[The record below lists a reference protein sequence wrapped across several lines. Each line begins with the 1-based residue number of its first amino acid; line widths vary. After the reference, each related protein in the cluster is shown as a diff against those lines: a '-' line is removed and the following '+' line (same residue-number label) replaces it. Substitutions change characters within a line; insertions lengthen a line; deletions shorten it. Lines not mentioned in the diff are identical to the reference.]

1 MRYAML
7 IWPHANAR
15 YQEAIEPLAEKEM
28 LLTLK
33 KAYPEQDPE
42 TFAIGFERMHGAK
55 FLVFH
60 APEMNENAVS
70 MLSGHSAIYLLCEYT
85 ADGLLRPLTGPKE
98 AALGDDLSGILK
110 YKGKTNE
117 RFTRFMLHMA
127 RLSAE
132 CRLKEGE
139 RVRFIDP
146 MCGKGTALF
155 EAVNMGWDAFGLDA
169 DNASVNEAAQFYKK
183 YLEYHRK
190 KHTKKQ
196 SSMTVP
202 PGKGVPVQ
210 AIMAQGQ
217 GEVRFAAADA
227 SHVANVY
234 GKGKAHVIAA
244 DLPYGVQHAPTAGK
258 RISGMEALLERTLPG
273 CVQALAPGGA
283 IALSFNT
290 NTLPRNTVLRQM
302 EKAGLTVME
311 GPEFEG
317 LAHWVE
323 QAVTRDVCIAV
334 KRQGR

>member
-28 LLTLK
+28 LLALH
-33 KAYPEQDPE
+33 KAFGHPSDSYH
-42 TFAIGFERMHGAK
+42 AGFERISGAQ
-55 FLVFH
+55 FFIFE
-60 APEMNENAVS
+60 APEPNENALKL
-70 MLSGHSAIYLLCEYT
+70 LSGHSSLYLLCELT
-85 ADGLLRPLTGPKE
+85 AEGLLRPLTGP
-98 AALGDDLSGILK
+98 APALLGEDLSGILK

-127 RLSAE
+127 ALTME

-139 RVRFIDP
+139 RIRFIDP

-190 KHTKKQ
+190 KHTQKQ

-202 PGKGVPVQ
+202 PGKGVAVR
-210 AIMAQGQ
+210 AIMAQDQ
-217 GEVRFAAADA
+217 GEIRFAAADA
-227 SHVANVY
+227 SHAANVY
-234 GKGKAHVIAA
+234 GKGNAHVIAA
-244 DLPYGVQHAPTAGK
+244 DLPYGVQHAPTEG
-258 RISGMEALLERTLPG
+258 RRVSGMETLLEKTLPA
-273 CVQALAPGGA
+273 CKAALAPGGC

-290 NTLPRNTVLRQM
+290 NTLPRRTVLDQLA
-302 EKAGLTVME
+302 KAGFEPMQDDVY
-311 GPEFEG
+311 EG

-323 QAVTRDVCIAV
+323 QAVTRDVCFGV
-334 KRQGR
+334 KRSGK